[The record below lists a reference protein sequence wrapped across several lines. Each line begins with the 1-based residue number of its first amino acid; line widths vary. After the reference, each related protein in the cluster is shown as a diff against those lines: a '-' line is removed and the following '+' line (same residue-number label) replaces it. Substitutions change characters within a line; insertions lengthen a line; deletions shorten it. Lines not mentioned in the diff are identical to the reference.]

1 MSNIEIGSKINDFT
15 LRNQNGDDISLS
27 DYRGKKVLLS
37 FHPLA
42 WTSVCTDQMRALERN
57 YDKFEENNVVVLGL
71 SVDPEPSKKAW
82 ASVLSLE
89 KLNILS
95 DFKPLAKVAKDLD
108 IYNEKLNA
116 SERANFLIDEDGNLI
131 WKKVYELST
140 LPDLDEIFEII

>member
-15 LRNQNGDDISLS
+15 LRNQHGDDISLS
-27 DYRGKKVLLS
+27 DYKGKKVLLS

-57 YDKFEENNVVVLGL
+57 YDKFEEKNVVVLGL

-95 DFKPLAKVAKDLD
+95 DFKPLAEVAKDLD

-116 SERANFLIDEDGNLI
+116 SERANFLIDEEGNLI

-140 LPDLDEIFEII
+140 LPDLDEIFEIL